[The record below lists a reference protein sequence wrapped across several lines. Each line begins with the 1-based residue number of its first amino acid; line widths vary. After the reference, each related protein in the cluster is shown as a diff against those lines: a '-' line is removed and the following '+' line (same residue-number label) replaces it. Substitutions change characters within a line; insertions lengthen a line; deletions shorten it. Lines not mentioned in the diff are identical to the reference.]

1 VVVSEPVLQ
10 PEKVLP
16 ELLLHPEPVVLSELL
31 LHPGPIVL
39 SEPEKVLQW
48 FFWGLQKV
56 LSVGACD
63 YWL

>member
-16 ELLLHPEPVVLSELL
+16 ELLLHPEPV
-31 LHPGPIVL
+31 VL